1 MSDQDPIDP
10 NDPKQPQSYDDDGR
24 GELLQ
29 RDGMM
34 LIVVILSLSNGM
46 HFSPLFDYVLF
57 PIMQLTRGLLV
68 DIPLLVTYL
77 TSLLLSTVTLML
89 SGIPAALYER
99 KTGRTETDTKVCV
112 IWATAACVLSLPSLV
127 AFFGGYG

>member
-10 NDPKQPQSYDDDGR
+10 NDPNQQQQYYDDDGR

-29 RDGMM
+29 RDGIL

-57 PIMQLTRGLLV
+57 PIMQLTRGLLM
-68 DIPLLVTYL
+68 DLPLLVTYI

-99 KTGRTETDTKVCV
+99 KTGRTETDAKVCV
-112 IWATAACVLSLPSLV
+112 IWAVTALVLSLPSVLT
-127 AFFGGYG
+127 FLQII

>member
-1 MSDQDPIDP
+1 MSDQDPVDP
-10 NDPKQPQSYDDDGR
+10 NQPPIFDDDGR
-24 GELLQ
+24 AELLQ
-29 RDGMM
+29 RDGVL
-34 LIVVILSLSNGM
+34 LIVVILALSNGM

-57 PIMQLTRGLLV
+57 PIMQLTQGLLV
-68 DIPLLVTYL
+68 DLPLLVTYI

-112 IWATAACVLSLPSLV
+112 IWAVAALILSLPSVLS
-127 AFFGGYG
+127 FLQIID